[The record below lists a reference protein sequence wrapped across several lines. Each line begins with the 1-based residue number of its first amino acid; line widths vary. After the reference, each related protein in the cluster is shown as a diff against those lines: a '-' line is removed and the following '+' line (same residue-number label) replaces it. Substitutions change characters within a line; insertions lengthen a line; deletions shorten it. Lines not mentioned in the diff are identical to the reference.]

1 MLKLS
6 TATPGQIATK
16 LFLHPLDPNMAATFD
31 GRIWTRYVMYKR
43 DVIGEWRELK
53 KYRANNTK
61 KKYNN
66 PASNAKVR
74 TSKRTR
80 TFIDLPR
87 SFTSVWYRSCSVVA
101 GRFTLECYLG
111 RTLESWEVCRHGT
124 GGPDDHSYLNV
135 SPGDAVN
142 NMIDDLE
149 NGKSHTNLTYMIE
162 AQNRIARI
170 ISNLTSTKPNETTQ
184 AAS

>member
-31 GRIWTRYVMYKR
+31 GRIWTRYVARKHGA
-43 DVIGEWRELK
+43 VIGEWRELTSYSK
-53 KYRANNTK
+53 AHYRKQGPGVKQSSARTKTLINAPCCFVRKFYPESKTNHGKINAGKY
-61 KKYNN
+61 
-66 PASNAKVR
+66 V
-74 TSKRTR
+74 
-80 TFIDLPR
+80 
-87 SFTSVWYRSCSVVA
+87 
-101 GRFTLECYLG
+101 LECYLG
-111 RTLESWEVCRHGT
+111 RCIESWEVCRHGT

-162 AQNRIARI
+162 ANNRIARI
-170 ISNLTSTKPNETTQ
+170 ISNLTSTNETTQ
-184 AAS
+184 AAN